1 MKLDRN
7 INSSGKGKYAV
18 INLRKIPTDP
28 RTAEELAAA
37 ILANPEAVEFGA
49 VGSPE
54 EFWLIKL
61 RDRYATPAIMGYAM
75 GIAFDPEGDPE
86 YQADV
91 VEMGKRSETMHPLC
105 KRPD

>member
-7 INSSGKGKYAV
+7 LNPSGKGKYAL
-18 INLRKIPTDP
+18 INLRKIPTNP
-28 RTAEELAAA
+28 NTAQELAAA
-37 ILANPEAVEFGA
+37 ILANPEAVEFGT
-49 VGSPE
+49 VGSSD

-61 RDRYATPAIMGYAM
+61 KDRYASPALMGYAM

-86 YQADV
+86 YQAEV
-91 VEMGKRSETMHPLC
+91 IEMGRRSGTMHPLC